1 MKNLNNF
8 ILEKLII
15 GKNIIHDNV
24 KKYIKRMMDNINYD
38 EIYDQANSI
47 EDLAINFNKQNN
59 SEDIAITIFNVPSKK
74 YENLLAINIPE
85 YSPNCYLPDIIY
97 KYGNVF
103 IFRGN
108 KIRACI
114 HANVFL
120 PPNNI
125 TNNLI
130 KKFKYPK
137 DPPFKIYYVAIYPS
151 SKYYKFTDKQ
161 TLILDPNTNNWEIH

>member
-15 GKNIIHDNV
+15 GKNIIHDNI
-24 KKYIKRMMDNINYD
+24 KKFIRIMMKDINYD

-47 EDLAINFNKQNN
+47 DDLANNFNKQNH
-59 SEDIAITIFNVPSKK
+59 SEDTAISIFNVPSK

-85 YSPNCYLPDIIY
+85 YSTNCNLADIIF

-103 IFRGN
+103 IFHDN

-114 HANVFL
+114 HVNVFL
-120 PPNNI
+120 NSKDI

-137 DPPFKIYYVAIYPS
+137 DPPFKIYYLAIYPLK
-151 SKYYKFTDKQ
+151 KYYKFIDKQ
-161 TLILDPNTNNWEIH
+161 ILISDPNTNNWEY

>member
-15 GKNIIHDNV
+15 GKNIIHDNI
-24 KKYIKRMMDNINYD
+24 KKYIRIMMKDINYN

-47 EDLAINFNKQNN
+47 DDLVDNFNKQNN
-59 SEDIAITIFNVPSKK
+59 SEDTAITIFNVPSK

-85 YSPNCYLPDIIY
+85 YSKDCNLPDIIY

-114 HANVFL
+114 HANIF
-120 PPNNI
+120 PPPKNI

-151 SKYYKFTDKQ
+151 SKYYKFIDKQ
-161 TLILDPNTNNWEIH
+161 TLILDPNTNKWEY